1 MLHWNALK
9 SNIYSQLIGLIEVFS
24 WVIAS
29 KAIYILCDL

>member
-1 MLHWNALK
+1 MLYWNTFK
-9 SNIYSQLIGLIEVFS
+9 GYIDSQLIGLIGVFS